1 MFDKL
6 TQIAESKIREAIKKG
21 ELKNLPGAGKRI
33 KIDNMLFVPAEDR
46 LAYTILK
53 NAGLAPNEVALKKE
67 METLQNSIDECVEVS
82 TQNSLK
88 KKLEQTTIRYRVIM
102 EKRSRR

>member
-1 MFDKL
+1 MFGKL
-6 TQIAESKIREAIKKG
+6 TQIAESKIREAIQKG

-53 NAGLAPNEVALKKE
+53 NAGLAPNEVLLKKE
-67 METLQNSIDECVEVS
+67 METLQNSINDCTEMDVKD
-82 TQNSLK
+82 SLK
-88 KKLEQTTIRYRVIM
+88 KRLEQTTIRYRIIM
-102 EKRSRR
+102 EKRLRR